1 MRVSEALIKGIST
14 TESESDFEV
23 FKFPV
28 QREHTEFAWKGAI
41 TSPWSCQ
48 IKSSALKAMEMKK
61 AQRYRNPGCTSQV
74 RFLDYFFKCC

>member
-1 MRVSEALIKGIST
+1 MPNSKRKKKKDIVDLIKFKMRVAEALIKGIST

-41 TSPWSCQ
+41 TSP
-48 IKSSALKAMEMKK
+48 
-61 AQRYRNPGCTSQV
+61 
-74 RFLDYFFKCC
+74 